1 MSPKVE
7 VAGTDRWQMSYSWL
21 YGGAMITKTKWY
33 LITNGR
39 EVGPPTVRVKGLLL
53 EPRLLSREEI
63 KKLYEQGP
71 PRTELKWHRL
81 TNAKLTNAVIFN
93 EPS

>member
-39 EVGPPTVRVKGLLL
+39 EVDPPTVRATRTILV
-53 EPRLLSREEI
+53 PRVLSPEEI

-71 PRTELKWHRL
+71 PRTELK
-81 TNAKLTNAVIFN
+81 
-93 EPS
+93 